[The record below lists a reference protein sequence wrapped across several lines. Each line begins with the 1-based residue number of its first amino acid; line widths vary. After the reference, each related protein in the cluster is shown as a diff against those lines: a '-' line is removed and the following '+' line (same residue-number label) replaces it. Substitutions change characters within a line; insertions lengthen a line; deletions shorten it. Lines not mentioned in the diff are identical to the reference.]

1 MKSFNINYA
10 VNVRLTDFGKQ
21 MLEND
26 WNEFWSSHG
35 MLDKFPYEPKQPDE
49 NGYVRFQLWDLM
61 YKLGKYCGLGAD
73 PPFDIVIL
81 IDENDLYDVE

>member
-21 MLEND
+21 MLEKD
-26 WNEFWSSHG
+26 WNDFWSSRG
-35 MLDKFPYEPKQPDE
+35 MLDKFPYELKQPDE

-73 PPFDIVIL
+73 PPFDTVIL
-81 IDENDLYDVE
+81 IDENNLYDVE